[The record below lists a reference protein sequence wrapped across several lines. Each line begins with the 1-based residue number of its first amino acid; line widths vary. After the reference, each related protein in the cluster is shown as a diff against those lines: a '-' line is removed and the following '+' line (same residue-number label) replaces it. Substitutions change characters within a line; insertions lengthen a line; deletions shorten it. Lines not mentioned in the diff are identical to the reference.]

1 MTVYINVGAAMYLKD
16 SYEENKM
23 QQKEFVETLY
33 SDIKKLTTK
42 NLLDADSVGALAELF
57 TELANRLKE
66 EEESGK

>member
-33 SDIKKLTTK
+33 SDIKKLTTR

-66 EEESGK
+66 EESCGE

>member
-33 SDIKKLTTK
+33 SDIKKLTIR

-66 EEESGK
+66 EESAK